1 MYRPSRPDRLD
12 SSKEVTLKIAHLAWR
27 YSFFIGCLAL
37 GLIGLLVSL
46 VFWGENLHIGF
57 LSGIG
62 IGWPLAA
69 AVASELPLPAD
80 YMNRNN

>member
-1 MYRPSRPDRLD
+1 VYRPSRPDRVD
-12 SSKEVTLKIAHLAWR
+12 SSKEVTMKIAHLAWR

-37 GLIGLLVSL
+37 GLIGLLVTL
-46 VFWGENLHIGF
+46 IFWGENLHIGF

-69 AVASELPLPAD
+69 AVASELPLPSGYLD
-80 YMNRNN
+80 RNS